1 MRLGSYVLAEGR
13 GEFLLIELE
22 AGRRA
27 LAHQRLD
34 ESTRMHSSVSRP
46 LLIPHSVTVPEPVA
60 DAVEAAGAPLRS
72 LGIEIRRGAPGS
84 LSLRALPACLA
95 GVAPERLLDAVAV
108 WARRNG
114 SVGDLVGA
122 LAKLAESSPFDGDTE
137 DMVAAAVDGRLGDG
151 VIAVDEA
158 MLRRIFRAASRR

>member
-13 GEFLLIELE
+13 GEFLLIESQ

-27 LAHQRLD
+27 LVHQRLD
-34 ESTRMHSSVSRP
+34 ESARTHSSVSRP
-46 LLIPHSVTVPEPVA
+46 LLIPHSVTMPEPVA

-108 WARRNG
+108 WARRKG
-114 SVGDLVGA
+114 SVGDLVSA

-158 MLRRIFRAASRR
+158 MLRRMFRAASRR